1 MKQIKMFGGAG
12 THDRYQAMLSLL
24 CKALEHHKLTGD
36 QIGYTVLGARHPKS
50 LTKLL
55 PASSGKLAESDSREM
70 LEQIRTVLRD
80 EEITAKYGVYD
91 VVYNH
96 DEDIQPRLDF
106 YIVPVPVGRQHK
118 DLTSFITIGEQ

>member
-1 MKQIKMFGGAG
+1 MAQIKMFGDAA
-12 THDRYQAMLSLL
+12 THDRYQALLRLL
-24 CKALEHHKLTGD
+24 CDALEHHKLTGE
-36 QIGYTVLGARHPKS
+36 QIGYTVLGARHPNS
-50 LTKLL
+50 LTNLL
-55 PASSGKLAESDSREM
+55 PASGDSRAESDSREM

-106 YIVPVPVGRQHK
+106 YIVSVPVGRQHK